1 MLQAKNLIQ
10 IIIGAGQVIG
20 RAFTRALQREISES
34 QNAARARSA
43 HSASDRAN
51 HHKQAA
57 NDAIT
62 GMTLKVEYFSEN
74 GKFSII
80 SMFTFWFQEA
90 QDILNIKSFEDR
102 DQMMK
107 NYDYLFKQNDKAKGG
122 SLYIQ
127 SKV

>member
-1 MLQAKNLIQ
+1 MLKL
-10 IIIGAGQVIG
+10 
-20 RAFTRALQREISES
+20 R
-34 QNAARARSA
+34 
-43 HSASDRAN
+43 
-51 HHKQAA
+51 
-57 NDAIT
+57 
-62 GMTLKVEYFSEN
+62 
-74 GKFSII
+74 
-80 SMFTFWFQEA
+80 FQEA

>member
-1 MLQAKNLIQ
+1 MITRQEYSNCPGMLHPMLLFFYCLTLQAKNLIQ

-62 GMTLKVEYFSEN
+62 GMTLKVEYFSGN
-74 GKFSII
+74 
-80 SMFTFWFQEA
+80 
-90 QDILNIKSFEDR
+90 
-102 DQMMK
+102 
-107 NYDYLFKQNDKAKGG
+107 
-122 SLYIQ
+122 
-127 SKV
+127 